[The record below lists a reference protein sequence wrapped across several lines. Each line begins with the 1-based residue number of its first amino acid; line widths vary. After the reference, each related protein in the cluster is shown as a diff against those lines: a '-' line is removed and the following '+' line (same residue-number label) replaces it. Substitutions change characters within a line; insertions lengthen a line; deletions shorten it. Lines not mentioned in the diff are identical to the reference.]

1 MRIAGVYP
9 FELVDNPNVQNLY
22 GEPIGLE
29 SVLASAEKNGH
40 KTKLF
45 LPVKDNLFEKKS
57 EEEIVNQILEFKP
70 DVAAFSMYS
79 CQFDFGKSIAE
90 KIKKKNSKIEIVA
103 GNRHATTNTKE
114 LDYPF
119 DFYVVGEG
127 ENTFVELLHEME
139 NEHNYKKVDGIAF
152 REKEEV
158 VITKPRQFE
167 ENLDNLPNALRDKAL
182 LKQTY
187 NGLGLPAASK
197 KPGIAIVEY
206 SRGCPGFCK
215 FCDNALVW
223 KRCVRF
229 KSAKKIVD
237 EMVSLQEKGIGIFYF
252 MDLNFTASKEKVF
265 EFCNEIESRKQ
276 NFNWY
281 CMSNID
287 SATPKILRR
296 LKNAGCFKVNYGVES
311 TNDKSLARMKKGFA
325 RKKMLESKSC
335 VRVLKQTQKTGLM
348 TGGYYIIGFPWETK
362 ESILKDAEKLS
373 DYTIHCL
380 NVGIATP
387 HPGTAWRTEF
397 DDKDL
402 INEWKNYDRKHLCYK
417 HSSFDEKTIQAV
429 QEKICA
435 NFYKNPKYLENVQKL
450 ISIEPRFKES
460 FRDYFKI
467 TGTKIGGVKN
477 EDKWK
482 ERNSNRR
489 IEGNW
494 KGNSIATSKLW
505 NKPGY
510 CFT

>member
-29 SVLASAEKNGH
+29 SVLASAEEKGH
-40 KTKLF
+40 ETRLF

-57 EEEIVNQILEFKP
+57 EKELVNQILEFEP
-70 DVAAFSMYS
+70 DVAAFSIYT
-79 CQFDFGKSIAE
+79 CQFDFGKRIAKRLKE
-90 KIKKKNSKIEIVA
+90 KNKNIEIVA

-127 ENTFVELLHEME
+127 EHSFVELLHEME
-139 NEHNYKKVDGIAF
+139 NGKNYKDVNGIAF
-152 REKEEV
+152 REKEQV

-167 ENLDNLPNALRDKAL
+167 ENLDSLPDALRDKAL

-187 NGLGLPAASK
+187 SGLGLPAAGK
-197 KPGIAIVEY
+197 KPGVAIVEY

-229 KSAKKIVD
+229 KSAKKVVD
-237 EMVSLQEKGIGIFYF
+237 EMASLKNNGIDIFYF
-252 MDLNFTASKEKVF
+252 MDLNFTASEEKVF
-265 EFCNEIESRKQ
+265 EFCDEINSRKQ
-276 NFNWY
+276 DFNWY

-287 SATPKILRR
+287 SATPKVLKR
-296 LKNAGCFKVNYGVES
+296 LKEAGCFKVNYGIES
-311 TNDKSLARMKKGFA
+311 TNDESLAKMKKGFA
-325 RKKMLESKSC
+325 RGKMLESKSC
-335 VRVLKQTQKTGLM
+335 VKVLKKTQKTGLM
-348 TGGYYIIGFPWETK
+348 AGGYYIIGFPWETK

-373 DYTIHCL
+373 DYKVHCL

-397 DDKDL
+397 KDQDL
-402 INEWKNYDRKHLCYK
+402 INEWRNYDRKHLCYK
-417 HSSFDEKTIQAV
+417 HSSLDEKTIQGIQA
-429 QEKICA
+429 KICSD
-435 NFYKNPKYLENVQKL
+435 FYKNPEYLENVKAL
-450 ISIEPRFKES
+450 ISIEPRFWES

-467 TGTKIGGVKN
+467 TG
-477 EDKWK
+477 
-482 ERNSNRR
+482 
-489 IEGNW
+489 
-494 KGNSIATSKLW
+494 AKLEV
-505 NKPGY
+505 
-510 CFT
+510 